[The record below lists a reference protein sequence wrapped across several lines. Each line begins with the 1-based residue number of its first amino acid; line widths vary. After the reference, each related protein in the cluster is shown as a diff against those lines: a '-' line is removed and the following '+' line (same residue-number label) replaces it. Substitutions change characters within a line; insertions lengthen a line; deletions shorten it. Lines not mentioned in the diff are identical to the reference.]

1 MAMDADLRT
10 RLEKMLAL
18 TKNNP
23 NEYEAAQAM
32 DMLQRLLIK
41 HNLDIAELETRGN
54 KAPQIGKKAHDLG
67 KAAWKWKMDLAET
80 IANHYFCYPI
90 IDRHY
95 KTVNFVGR
103 PDNVESL
110 EILYKWLI
118 DQIVVISREARRDH
132 LRDTGEH
139 IDPLRW
145 QLAFGVGVVE
155 RLTTRLREIVDRRVQ
170 DNKMHALV
178 LHHQTEISDYL
189 EETMGYR
196 IDGQP
201 TKQQREWQKKYDE
214 RIAYP
219 HYRPPSAEQLAKWEA
234 DSLKLMKKHKPRK
247 QRVYYR
253 TYTEADAVRDDQQYT
268 AKTIGRRSGDKVNL
282 EPFLTAGEK
291 GK

>member
-1 MAMDADLRT
+1 
-10 RLEKMLAL
+10 
-18 TKNNP
+18 
-23 NEYEAAQAM
+23 
-32 DMLQRLLIK
+32 
-41 HNLDIAELETRGN
+41 
-54 KAPQIGKKAHDLG
+54 
-67 KAAWKWKMDLAET
+67 
-80 IANHYFCYPI
+80 
-90 IDRHY
+90 
-95 KTVNFVGR
+95 
-103 PDNVESL
+103 
-110 EILYKWLI
+110 
-118 DQIVVISREARRDH
+118 
-132 LRDTGEH
+132 
-139 IDPLRW
+139 
-145 QLAFGVGVVE
+145 VVE

-214 RIAYP
+214 RIAFEAECQANGDMEPYYEKYP